1 VSRQRLL
8 WLFFS
13 FSGRID
19 RQAFA
24 LAGIFLYLVRLY
36 PVYRMIAAGDEA
48 TVNFWAQIFIV
59 LFGVLMISHLAI
71 AAKRL
76 HDFGRSGWYSL
87 LFLIGDIIVFL
98 LLCIPQGMK
107 GPNRYGQQTN
117 SPGPAT

>member
-1 VSRQRLL
+1 MSRQRLL
-8 WLFFS
+8 WLFFG
-13 FSGRID
+13 FAGRID

-59 LFGVLMISHLAI
+59 LFGILMISHLAI
-71 AAKRL
+71 AVKRL

-98 LLCIPQGMK
+98 ILCIPQGTK

-117 SPGPAT
+117 SPGPGG

>member
-1 VSRQRLL
+1 VNRQRLL

-59 LFGVLMISHLAI
+59 LFGILMISHLAI

-117 SPGPAT
+117 SPGPGT

>member
-1 VSRQRLL
+1 
-8 WLFFS
+8 
-13 FSGRID
+13 
-19 RQAFA
+19 
-24 LAGIFLYLVRLY
+24 
-36 PVYRMIAAGDEA
+36 
-48 TVNFWAQIFIV
+48 
-59 LFGVLMISHLAI
+59 MISHLAI

-117 SPGPAT
+117 SPGPGT

>member
-1 VSRQRLL
+1 MSRQKLL

-59 LFGVLMISHLAI
+59 LFGILMISHLAI

-117 SPGPAT
+117 SSGPGT

>member
-1 VSRQRLL
+1 MSRQRLL

-59 LFGVLMISHLAI
+59 LFGILMISHLAI

-117 SPGPAT
+117 SPGPGT